1 MIVKAECKLTYCEGT
16 SDKVYY
22 IRLCSYL
29 PDEGEYSIICEYGR
43 RGYTLKEVTKA
54 VRVSESRAM
63 AEFDKVKREKLA
75 KGYFQEHMNWFEP
88 TSIRPESKP
97 VAKEPVIVE
106 DVRTCSEDDRKKA
119 LERLRSACANE

>member
-22 IRLCSYL
+22 IRLYNDC
-29 PDEGEYSIICEYGR
+29 GEYSTLCEYGR

-75 KGYFQEHMNWFEP
+75 KGYVQEYMNWLEP
-88 TSIRPESKP
+88 TSIEPESKP

-119 LERLRSACANE
+119 LERLRAACANE